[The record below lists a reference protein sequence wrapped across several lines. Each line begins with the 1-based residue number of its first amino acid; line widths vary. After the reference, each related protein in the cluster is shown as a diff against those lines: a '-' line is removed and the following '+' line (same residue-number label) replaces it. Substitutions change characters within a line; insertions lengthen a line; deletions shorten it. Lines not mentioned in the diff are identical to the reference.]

1 MLNKS
6 WIEARITMKRIALF
20 ALSLSLTL
28 PAVAQGVRVPP
39 PNRATSGP
47 IDVQFANTL
56 IQLQQAVQDANV
68 ALGRLRIDK
77 WKTDGAQKQQAQANV
92 ESLQRNL
99 SAAFPE
105 LLQKVRENP
114 QNLSVNFKLY
124 RNLSAVYDVLASVT
138 EASGAFGPKDQY
150 EAQGQPV
157 SVMDAVRRSLADRLE
172 SLAASKEAE
181 LARLRTA
188 AVAAAPNQAAAT
200 GVKKIV
206 VDDNAPAPKSKKT
219 KPKPKPS
226 PEQTPQ

>member
-6 WIEARITMKRIALF
+6 WFEARITMKRIALF
-20 ALSLSLTL
+20 ALSLLLTL
-28 PAVAQGVRVPP
+28 TAFAQAHPSAPAVRPTG
-39 PNRATSGP
+39 GP

-56 IQLQQAVQDANV
+56 IQLQQAVQDANM

-77 WKTDGAQKQQAQANV
+77 WKTDGGQKQQAQANV

-114 QNLSVNFKLY
+114 QDLSVNFKLY

-138 EASGAFGPKDQY
+138 ETSGAFGPKDQY
-150 EAQGQPV
+150 EALGQPV

-188 AVAAAPNQAAAT
+188 ATTAAPNQAATT

-206 VDDNAPAPKSKKT
+206 IDDNAPTPKSKKT

-226 PEQTPQ
+226 AETTPQ

>member
-1 MLNKS
+1 
-6 WIEARITMKRIALF
+6 MKRIALF
-20 ALSLSLTL
+20 ALSLLLSLTAFAQAHPSA
-28 PAVAQGVRVPP
+28 PAGRPTA
-39 PNRATSGP
+39 GP

-114 QNLSVNFKLY
+114 QDLSVNFKLY

-150 EAQGQPV
+150 QALGQPV
-157 SVMDAVRRSLADRLE
+157 SVMDAVRRSLADRME

-181 LARLRTA
+181 LARLRAAAATA
-188 AVAAAPNQAAAT
+188 APAQAATT

-206 VDDNAPAPKSKKT
+206 VDDNAPTPKSKKT
-219 KPKPKPS
+219 KPKPKASTEKP
-226 PEQTPQ
+226 PQ

>member
-1 MLNKS
+1 M
-6 WIEARITMKRIALF
+6 TMKRIAQF
-20 ALSLSLTL
+20 ALLLLLPLS
-28 PAVAQGVRVPP
+28 VFAQAHP
-39 PNRATSGP
+39 PNPQAGTGLGGP

-56 IQLQQAVQDANV
+56 IQLQQAAQDANV

-105 LLQKVRENP
+105 LLQRVRENP

-138 EASGAFGPKDQY
+138 EAAGAFGPKDQY
-150 EAQGQPV
+150 QALGEPV
-157 SVMDAVRRSLADRLE
+157 SVMDAVRRSLADRLD

-181 LARLRTA
+181 LERLRGLA
-188 AVAAAPNQAAAT
+188 KAAAPAQAANT

-206 VDDNAPAPKSKKT
+206 VDDNAPTSKPKKT
-219 KPKPKPS
+219 KVKPKPLAAKT
-226 PEQTPQ
+226 PE